1 MATHKDYAYCPMCGT
16 ELEMIERTGAIR
28 PVCPNCDYTVY
39 YDPKVAVIIRITRRD
54 EVLLIKRGVDP
65 EKGKWA
71 LPAGF
76 VNAGEDPADAAVREI
91 AEETGLVVGNVR
103 LLDVF
108 GNPGD
113 GTADILIAYAADV
126 TGGDL
131 QADDDAEAV
140 GFFHRE
146 HLPETAFLSTTW
158 LIERWLNGE
167 NLQNI

>member
-1 MATHKDYAYCPMCGT
+1 MCST
-16 ELEMIERTGAIR
+16 PLEMIERTGDIR

-39 YDPKVAVIIRITRRD
+39 YDPKVAVIVRITRHD
-54 EVLLIKRGVDP
+54 EVLLVKRAVDP

-76 VNAGEDPADAAVREI
+76 VNAGEDPADAALREI
-91 AEETGLVVGNVR
+91 NEETGLIAENLR

-113 GTADILIAYAADV
+113 GTADILIAYAADAV
-126 TGGDL
+126 GGDL

-140 GFFHRE
+140 GFFHRD

-158 LIERWLNGE
+158 LIEHWLANGA
-167 NLQNI
+167 